1 MITAIDPKTALI
13 LVDLQKFILNLT
25 PVHPVRQI
33 IDNSNLLLDIF
44 HEKQLPVVLVRVIPG
59 DAAWTKTRKDAVQN
73 RGEISEDL
81 LHLSDSLHVQETDIQ
96 VIKHTWSAFFETGL
110 HDILRKKGITGIILG
125 GVSTSIGVEGTARSA
140 SELGYNISF
149 ATDAISDLSME
160 AHERSLRYIYP
171 RLGES
176 GTTKEI
182 IEALKKSGT
191 SPNALSL
198 TR

>member
-44 HEKQLPVVLVRVIPG
+44 HEKRLPVVMVRVIPR
-59 DAAWTKTRKDAVQN
+59 DAAWTKTRKDAAQN
-73 RGEISEDL
+73 RAGISEEL
-81 LHLSDSLHVQETDIQ
+81 LQLSDSLHIQETDIL
-96 VIKHTWSAFFETGL
+96 VIKHTWNAFFETGL
-110 HDILRKKGITGIILG
+110 HDILRKEGVTGIVLG

-149 ATDAISDLSME
+149 ATDAISDLSRE
-160 AHERSLRYIYP
+160 AHERSLRYIYS

-176 GTTKEI
+176 GTTEEI
-182 IEALKKSGT
+182 IEVLKKPGT
-191 SPNALSL
+191 SPGE
-198 TR
+198 